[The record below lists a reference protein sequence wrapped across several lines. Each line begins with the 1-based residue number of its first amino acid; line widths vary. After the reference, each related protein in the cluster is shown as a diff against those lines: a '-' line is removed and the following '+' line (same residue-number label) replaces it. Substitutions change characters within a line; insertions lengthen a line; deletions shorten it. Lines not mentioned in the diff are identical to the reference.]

1 MIRKMKDTEIY
12 LKKIDESNHNVIL
25 NRLGEYRWEIPTTF
39 QAGMRVPG
47 LIFADEESIAN
58 IRKDQTFK
66 QVANV
71 ATLPGIIKYSL
82 AMPDI
87 HWGYGFPIGGVAA
100 FDPER
105 GGVISPGGVGYDINC
120 GVRLLRTELT
130 ADEVRR
136 KIKELLPALFHKIPC
151 GVGSK
156 SKLRWKGKDEKK
168 LLEEGSQWVVKQ
180 GFGRPD
186 DIRHTEERGCLAGA
200 DAGRLSE
207 RALQRGS
214 PQIGTLGSGNHFLE
228 VQHVEEIYDY
238 EAARAFGLEPGLVTV
253 MIHCG
258 SRGLGHQVCT
268 DYLGVMGQAVQRYG
282 ISLPD
287 RQLACAPIESEEG
300 KRYFA
305 AMACAANYAWANR
318 QVIMHWVR
326 EVFQRVFQKG
336 EDALKMDL
344 IYDVAHNIAKFEQH
358 QVDGESKLVCVHR
371 KGATRAFP
379 PGNPQLPEEYQATG
393 QPVLIPGD
401 MGTCSYIL
409 VGTQSAMEETWGS
422 TCHGAGRVM
431 SRHAALKATRG
442 RDLVKELKDKGISV
456 MAKSQR
462 TLGEEAP
469 LAYKD
474 VSAVVEVV
482 HRAGISRK
490 VAKLK
495 PIGVVKG

>member
-1 MIRKMKDTEIY
+1 MQRETTKSGSV
-12 LKKIDESNHNVIL
+12 LKKID
-25 NRLGEYRWEIPTTF
+25 EYRWEIPTTF
-39 QAGMRVPG
+39 QPGMRVPG
-47 LIFADEESIAN
+47 LILAGEDSIAH

-71 ATLPGIIKYSL
+71 ATLPGILKYSL

-100 FDPER
+100 FDPSN
-105 GGVISPGGVGYDINC
+105 GGVVSPGGVGFDINC
-120 GVRLLRTELT
+120 GVRLLRTALE
-130 ADEVRR
+130 AEEV
-136 KIKELLPALFHKIPC
+136 KSGMEELLPALFRKVPC
-151 GVGSK
+151 GVGCK
-156 SKLRWKGKDEKK
+156 SKLRWKGKDEMK
-168 LLEEGSQWVVKQ
+168 LLEEGSRWVVKQ

-186 DIRHTEERGCLAGA
+186 DIKFTEERGCLEGA
-200 DAGRLSE
+200 DAGLLSE

-228 VQHVEEIYDY
+228 VQFVEEIYDSRI
-238 EAARAFGLEPGLVTV
+238 AGQFGLSEGMVTV

-258 SRGLGHQVCT
+258 SRGLGHQVCS
-268 DYLGVMGQAVQRYG
+268 DYVQLMNRASAKYK

-287 RQLACAPIESEEG
+287 RQLACAPVESEEG
-300 KRYFA
+300 KRYLA

-326 EVFQRVFQKG
+326 EVFEKVFRKG
-336 EDALKMDL
+336 GDMLKMDL
-344 IYDVAHNIAKFEQH
+344 IYDVAHNIAKLEDH
-358 QVDGESKLVCVHR
+358 LVDGEIRRVCVHR

-379 PGNPQLPEEYQATG
+379 PGDPHLPDEYRPSG
-393 QPVLIPGD
+393 QPVIIPGD
-401 MGTCSYIL
+401 MGTCSFL
-409 VGTQSAMEETWGS
+409 LAGTRQAMEETWGS

-431 SRHAALKATRG
+431 SRHAALKSTRG
-442 RDLVKELKDKGISV
+442 RDLIRELKAEGISV
-456 MAKSQR
+456 MAKSKK

-474 VSAVVEVV
+474 VSSVVEVV
-482 HRAGISRK
+482 HRVGISRR

-495 PIGVVKG
+495 PIGVIKG